1 MSHQNPSP
9 TAPVAI
15 GRIDSPVGRIE
26 FTGNGRA
33 VTTLSI
39 EKDGHLPL
47 EAAPER
53 LDRILQRAA
62 RQLGAYFAGSRKA
75 FTVPLEA
82 RGTPFQHA
90 IWDQLSALDWG
101 EVTTYGELGRN
112 IGRTSAGRAVGG
124 AIGANPLPIL
134 VPCHRVL
141 GTDGGVT
148 GYSRGNGIPTKL
160 WLLEHEGVL
169 LAA

>member
-1 MSHQNPSP
+1 MSQNTKTS
-9 TAPVAI
+9 APPIAL
-15 GRIDSPVGRIE
+15 GRIDTPIGRLE
-26 FTGNGRA
+26 LTGNGRA
-33 VTTLSI
+33 VTTLAI
-39 EKDGHLPL
+39 EKLGRLPL
-47 EAAPER
+47 EAESER
-53 LDRILQRAA
+53 WDRVLHRAA
-62 RQLGAYFAGSRKA
+62 HQLEAYFAGSRKT
-75 FTVPLEA
+75 FTVPLDA

-90 IWDQLSALDWG
+90 IWDQLSGVAWG
-101 EVTTYGELGRN
+101 AVTSYGELGRN
-112 IGRTSAGRAVGG
+112 AGRVSAGRAVGG

-160 WLLEHEGVL
+160 WLLQHEGVL